1 MIKEDLVSI
10 VMPTYNSAKFVEESI
25 ESIIHQTYPNW
36 ELIITD
42 DNSSDE
48 TRSILQRYA
57 SEYKNIKIFLLYT
70 NSGAGYCRNNS
81 IKHAQGRYIAFC
93 DSDDCWMPEKLE
105 RQLAFMHEND
115 CCLCYSSYY
124 TCNEQSEIIG
134 VVKVPPKLTLRDMKH
149 DNKIGC
155 LTGIYD
161 TTKFGKFYMPPIR
174 KRQDWAMFLNILRK
188 CEVAYGITDE
198 LAYYRILNS
207 SISRNKHTLLK
218 YNAEVYS
225 SIFGYSKFKAY
236 SYLYFC
242 FLPSYFAKQL
252 KNKYHS
258 KKLLKRLRKKK
269 KK

>member
-1 MIKEDLVSI
+1 MLKEDLVSI
-10 VMPTYNSAKFVEESI
+10 IMPTYNSADFVEESI
-25 ESIIHQTYPNW
+25 ESILSQTYTNW

-42 DNSSDE
+42 DNSTDD
-48 TRSILQRYA
+48 TRLILQRYA
-57 SEYKNIKIFLLYT
+57 SEYKNIKYFFLYQ

-93 DSDDCWMPEKLE
+93 DSDDRWVPEKLE
-105 RQLAFMHEND
+105 RQVKFMHEKK

-124 TCNEQSEIIG
+124 TCDEESNLNGI
-134 VVKVPPKLTLRDMKH
+134 VKVPPKLTLKSMKH

-161 TTKFGKFYMPPIR
+161 TSFFGKFYMPPIR
-174 KRQDWAMFLNILRK
+174 KRQDWAMFLNIMKK
-188 CEVAYGITDE
+188 CEVAYGITDP
-198 LAYYRILNS
+198 LAYYRILNN

-236 SYLYFC
+236 SYLYFM
-242 FLPSYFAKQL
+242 FMPSYMLKQV
-252 KNKYHS
+252 KNKYYS
-258 KKLLKRLRKKK
+258 RKFKRMYRKKK
-269 KK
+269 KA